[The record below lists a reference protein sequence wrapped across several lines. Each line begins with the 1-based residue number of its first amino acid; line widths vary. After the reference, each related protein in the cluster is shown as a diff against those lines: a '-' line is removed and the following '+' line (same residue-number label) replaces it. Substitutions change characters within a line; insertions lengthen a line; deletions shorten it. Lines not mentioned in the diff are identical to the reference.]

1 LGQNNLGGPGER
13 GLVGTDRDHRA
24 EETQVPQEEAPEDEG
39 VIGAI

>member
-1 LGQNNLGGPGER
+1 LEDLGRE
-13 GLVGTDRDHRA
+13 GLGTDRDHRA